1 MPPGI
6 PMELAANRREFLK
19 STAVGTTAAMSLE
32 AAISARAFAG
42 EDNTIRIALVGCGGR
57 GTGAAVNALQTAGP
71 KRLVAMADVFPD
83 RLGASLAQLIP
94 AHEADVDVPP
104 DRQFLG
110 MDAYKKAIDAV
121 APGGL
126 VLLAT
131 PPAFRPM
138 HVEYAI
144 ERGCHV
150 FMEKSFGVDAP
161 GARRILKA
169 GEAARQKNLK
179 IAGGLMSRHS
189 APLAQA
195 IDQIHQGSIGDV
207 ITCYAYRMHGPVGFR
222 QKSEGESELEHQ
234 IRNYSAFT
242 WLNGGFILDW
252 LIHNL
257 DVCCW
262 VKGAWPESAQAQ
274 GGRQVRSTPDQMF
287 DHMAVEYTFPDGTRL
302 VAQGRH
308 ILECWDFFGD
318 VIHGTTGCAVLGE
331 GITDPKLYRGHRPD
345 SDKVIWRFD
354 GKPTNAYQVEHDR
367 LFKAI
372 RDDTPYNETERCV
385 HAAMT
390 GILGRMAMESGARIT
405 WEEAMASNRELAPG
419 LDQLTP
425 DGPAPVLPDANGQY
439 PIAMPGTTQVL

>member
-1 MPPGI
+1 MRSGNPP
-6 PMELAANRREFLK
+6 ESAANRRDFLK
-19 STAVGTTAAMSLE
+19 TSALGATAAIGLE
-32 AAISARAFAG
+32 AAISTRAYAS

-57 GTGAAVNALQTAGP
+57 GTGAATNALQTEGP
-71 KRLVAMADVFPD
+71 KRLVAMADLFPD
-83 RLGASLAQLIP
+83 RLRSSLEQLTSS
-94 AHEADVDVPP
+94 HEADVDIPP

-110 MDAYKKAIDAV
+110 MDAYKQAIDAV

-161 GARRILKA
+161 GVRRILAA
-169 GEAARQKNLK
+169 GQAARAKNLK

-189 APLAQA
+189 IPLARA
-195 IDQIHQGSIGDV
+195 VEQIHQGAIGEV

-222 QKSEGESELEHQ
+222 PRSEGESELEHQ
-234 IRNYSAFT
+234 IRNYSCFT

-274 GGRQVRSTPDQMF
+274 GGRQVRDVPDQMF
-287 DHMAVEYTFPDGTRL
+287 DHMAVDYSFPDGTRL

-331 GITDPKLYRGHRPD
+331 GISDPKLYRGHRPD
-345 SDKVIWRFD
+345 SDRVIWRYD
-354 GKPTNAYQVEHDR
+354 GKPTNAYQAEHDR
-367 LFKAI
+367 LFAAI
-372 RDDTPYNETERCV
+372 RDDTPYNEAERCA

-390 GILGRMAMESGARIT
+390 GILGRMAIESGARIT
-405 WEEAMASNRELAPG
+405 WEEAMASNLELATD
-419 LDQLTP
+419 LDRLTL
-425 DGPAPVLPDANGQY
+425 DGPAPVQPDAQGRY
-439 PIAMPGTTQVL
+439 PIAMPGTTPVL